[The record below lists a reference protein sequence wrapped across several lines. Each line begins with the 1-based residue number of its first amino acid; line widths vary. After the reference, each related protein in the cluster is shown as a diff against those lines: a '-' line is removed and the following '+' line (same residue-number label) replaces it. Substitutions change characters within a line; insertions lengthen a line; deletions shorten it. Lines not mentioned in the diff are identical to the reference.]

1 MKMENS
7 GGGPDSGSAGGQVP
21 HQPVLYQQVMNA
33 LAPEKGSLFLDGTL
47 GAGGHAKCILQAS
60 TPHGQLL
67 GLDRDAEAMKMARQ
81 RLRAYKDR
89 LILRQA
95 SYRNA
100 PDILDQVGW
109 KRVNGILLDLG
120 VSSMQIDQPQRGFSF
135 MEDGPLDMRFDQDQ
149 EVTAADILN
158 SLEEPELV
166 SIIWEYGEERYSR
179 QIARAIVDARPIQ
192 TTRDLARLVQSVV
205 PGHGSQIHPATRT
218 FQALRIATN
227 EELEVLSTAL
237 PELLNRLAPAGRIAI
252 ISFHSLED
260 RIVKQYFKKESS
272 DCLCPPKQ
280 PVCTC
285 GHQASIKVLTKK
297 PVRPDKHEIEHN
309 PRARSA
315 RLRVAEKL

>member
-47 GAGGHAKCILQAS
+47 GAGGHAKGILQAS